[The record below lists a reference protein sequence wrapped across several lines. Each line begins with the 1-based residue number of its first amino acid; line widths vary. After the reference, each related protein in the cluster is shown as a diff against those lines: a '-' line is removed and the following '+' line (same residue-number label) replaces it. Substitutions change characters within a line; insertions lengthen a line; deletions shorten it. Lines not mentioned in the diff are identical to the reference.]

1 MSINKTRGFLYMI
14 ARILGD
20 IDLARKGKLG
30 KRVVRRAAGKTT
42 GKILGKLFK

>member
-20 IDLARKGKLG
+20 IDAARKGKLG
-30 KRVVRRAAGKTT
+30 KRVVRKAAGKTT
-42 GKILGKLFK
+42 GKILRKLLK

>member
-20 IDLARKGKLG
+20 IDAARKGKLG

-42 GKILGKLFK
+42 GKILRKLLK